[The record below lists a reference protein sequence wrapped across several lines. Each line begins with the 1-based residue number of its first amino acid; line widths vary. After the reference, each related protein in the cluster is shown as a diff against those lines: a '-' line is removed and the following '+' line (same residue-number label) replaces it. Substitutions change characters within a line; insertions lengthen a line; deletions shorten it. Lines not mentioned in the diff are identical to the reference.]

1 MMINEHRLLTM
12 RTGLCRYAMFCY
24 WTKFEIHGL
33 VGGLVYTMH
42 TLLGCTL
49 LGLCT
54 GALGFLSAYAVVKKI
69 YAAVKVFIQ
78 IWQP

>member
-1 MMINEHRLLTM
+1 
-12 RTGLCRYAMFCY
+12 MFCY